1 MKVSLANRILSLSES
16 ETLAMAKRARA
27 LKAEGFDVISL
38 STGEPD
44 FRTPDHVNEA
54 AKEAIDK
61 GYSFY
66 TPVSGIPELKN
77 AIIHKLQ
84 RDNQLTYQN
93 DQIVVSTGAK
103 HSIMNV
109 VLSLV
114 NPGDEVII
122 PTPYWVSYSEMVRY
136 AGGVPV
142 LVTGPFSQS
151 YKITP
156 EQLEA
161 HITPKT
167 KLFLFSSPCNPTG
180 AFYNQDD
187 LTELVKVFVKHPQV
201 YICSDEIYEHIN
213 FSGTHV
219 SIAAFSEVFERTILV
234 NGVSKGFAM
243 TGWRIGYIAAHRDI
257 AAACEKLQGQFTS
270 GTNSIAQWASVAALG
285 DNLAPTL
292 MMRDRFKK
300 RRDLVLE
307 MSKEIPGFKTFVP
320 DGAFYL
326 FPDVTAYF
334 GKSYQDFK
342 INNAEDLSMYL
353 LNKAHVAVVH
363 GSAFGSPDCIRISF
377 ATSEELL
384 IEAFKRMKNALAN
397 LT

>member
-1 MKVSLANRILSLSES
+1 MKVSLANRILALSES

-27 LKAEGFDVISL
+27 LKAEGYDVISL

-44 FRTPDHVNEA
+44 FQTPDHIKFA
-54 AKEAIDK
+54 AKKAIDD
-61 GYSFY
+61 GHSFY
-66 TPVSGIPELKN
+66 TPVSGIPELKA
-77 AIIHKLQ
+77 AIVNKLQ
-84 RDNQLTYQN
+84 RDNQLSYQP

-109 VLSLV
+109 ILSLV

-136 AGGVPV
+136 AGGIPI
-142 LVTGPFSQS
+142 LVTGPFEQS
-151 YKITP
+151 FKITP
-156 EQLEA
+156 EQLET
-161 HITPKT
+161 HITSKT

-180 AFYNQDD
+180 AFYNHDN
-187 LTELVKVFVKHPQV
+187 LKELVTIFVKHPQV

-213 FSGTHV
+213 FTGKHI
-219 SIAAFSEVFERTILV
+219 SIATFSEVFERTILV

-243 TGWRIGYIAAHRDI
+243 TGWRIGYIAAHKEI

-285 DNLAPTL
+285 DNLSPTQI
-292 MMRDRFKK
+292 MCERFKA

-307 MSKEIPGFKTFVP
+307 LSKEIPGFKTFVP

-334 GKSYQDFK
+334 GKSFQDIK
-342 INNAEDLSMYL
+342 INSAEDLSMYL

-363 GSAFGSPDCIRISF
+363 GSAFGSPECIRISF
-377 ATSEELL
+377 ATSEDLL

>member
-1 MKVSLANRILSLSES
+1 MKVSLANRILALSES

-27 LKAEGFDVISL
+27 LKAEGYDVISL

-44 FRTPDHVNEA
+44 FQTPDHIKIA
-54 AKEAIDK
+54 AKKAIDD
-61 GYSFY
+61 GHSFY
-66 TPVSGIPELKN
+66 TPVSGIPELKA
-77 AIIHKLQ
+77 AIVNKLQ

-109 VLSLV
+109 ILSLV

-136 AGGVPV
+136 AGGIPI
-142 LVTGPFSQS
+142 LVTGPFEQS
-151 YKITP
+151 FKITP
-156 EQLEA
+156 EQLET
-161 HITPKT
+161 HITSKT

-180 AFYNQDD
+180 AFYSKQD
-187 LTELVKVFVKHPQV
+187 LKELVNVFMKHPQV

-213 FSGTHV
+213 FSGKHV
-219 SIAAFSEVFERTILV
+219 SIATFSEVYERTILV

-243 TGWRIGYIAAHRDI
+243 TGWRIGYIAAHKDI

-285 DNLAPTL
+285 DNLSPTQ
-292 MMRDRFKK
+292 MMCERFKA

-307 MSKEIPGFKTFVP
+307 LSKEIPGFKTFVP

-334 GKSYQDFK
+334 SKSFQDSK

-363 GSAFGSPDCIRISF
+363 GSAFGSPECIRISF
-377 ATSEELL
+377 ATSEDLL
-384 IEAFKRMKNALAN
+384 KEAFNRMKIALAN